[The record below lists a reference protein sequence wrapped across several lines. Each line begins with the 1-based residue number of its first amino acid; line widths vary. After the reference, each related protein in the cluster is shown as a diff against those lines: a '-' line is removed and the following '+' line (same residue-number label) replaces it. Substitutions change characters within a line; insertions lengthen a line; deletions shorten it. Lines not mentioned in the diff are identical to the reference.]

1 MTQDLKQVA
10 PDAPP
15 AECLSEDEILAFA
28 GGHLSS
34 TRRSDAHL
42 HLDECHECQQ
52 VLTEAVQ
59 GLAMATTHGFAR
71 EENVAWNATFRAG
84 LLVGGRYTIRRF
96 IARGGMGEVY
106 EAFDQELQ
114 ERVALKTVTSTAC
127 DNPSAVRRLKA
138 EVQLARRVSHSHVCR
153 IYDLGTHVVP
163 ASGAQIS
170 FLTMEFADGVTLG
183 QHIRSVGA
191 LPVNTAVA
199 LGRQLL
205 EGLRAAHAAGILH
218 RDFKSENVMLRP
230 EGESLCPL
238 ILDFGLARALEE
250 GSRNSSTEQG
260 LVGTFAYIAPEQLE
274 GKPHTT
280 ASDLYS
286 FGIVLFEMLTGELPY
301 KCGSSPVASTL
312 DRLRRAA
319 VAPSSLNPVVPAA
332 LDEVVLQCL
341 ERAPSRRFRNADEAL
356 ARLDAVARGEPGPKR
371 VRARWRLLAVVS
383 AAALGA
389 VFAEFAGESPAS
401 SRALKAAIVVPP
413 AVAAALPTD
422 AKQAPVEPTVVVKPE
437 PLPARRTTKVSLVS
451 PTEPS
456 RVPPE
461 TTTSPVTEPTGTAR
475 DGWENPFSKT
485 QSPLAAEHRNAE

>member
-1 MTQDLKQVA
+1 MTTQDSKQAA
-10 PDAPP
+10 PS
-15 AECLSEDEILAFA
+15 AECLSDDEILAFA

-84 LLVGGRYTIRRF
+84 LLVGRRYTIRRF

-138 EVQLARRVSHSHVCR
+138 EVQLARRVSHPHVCR
-153 IYDLGTHVVP
+153 IYDLGAHVVP
-163 ASGAQIS
+163 ANGAQIS

-183 QHIRSVGA
+183 QHIRSSGA
-191 LPVNTAVA
+191 LSVNTTVA
-199 LGRQLL
+199 IARQLL

-230 EGESLCPL
+230 EGESVCPL

-274 GKPHTT
+274 GKPHTI

-286 FGIVLFEMLTGELPY
+286 FGIVCFEMLTGELPY

-312 DRLRRAA
+312 DRLRRPALP
-319 VAPSSLNPVVPAA
+319 PSSINPVVPAA
-332 LDEVVLQCL
+332 LDEIVLQCL
-341 ERAPSRRFRNADEAL
+341 ERVPSRRFRNADEVL
-356 ARLDAVARGEPGPKR
+356 ARLDAMARGEPGPGR
-371 VRARWRLLAVVS
+371 VRARQRLLVAAGV
-383 AAALGA
+383 AALAAGVVLA
-389 VFAEFAGESPAS
+389 VGGEPSARP
-401 SRALKAAIVVPP
+401 ALKPVIAVPP
-413 AVAAALPTD
+413 VAVAAPAT
-422 AKQAPVEPTVVVKPE
+422 AKDAPVQPPVVTAEPAPRRIAAAGSTRSTQPSSTPAGPTQPAAAE
-437 PLPARRTTKVSLVS
+437 LPAHPADT
-451 PTEPS
+451 
-456 RVPPE
+456 
-461 TTTSPVTEPTGTAR
+461 
-475 DGWENPFSKT
+475 GWEDPFNKT
-485 QSPLAAEHRNAE
+485 QSPTAAALRSAE

>member
-1 MTQDLKQVA
+1 MTTQDSKHAA
-10 PDAPP
+10 PNG
-15 AECLSEDEILAFA
+15 ECLSEDEILAFA

-71 EENVAWNATFRAG
+71 EDNVAWNATFRAG
-84 LLVGGRYTIRRF
+84 LLVGRRYTIRRF

-138 EVQLARRVSHSHVCR
+138 EVQLARRVSHPHVCR
-153 IYDLGTHVVP
+153 IYDLGAHVVP

-170 FLTMEFADGVTLG
+170 FLTMEFVEGITLG
-183 QHIRSVGA
+183 QHIRTNGA

-205 EGLRAAHAAGILH
+205 EGLRAAHSAGILH
-218 RDFKSENVMLRP
+218 RDFKSENVILRP
-230 EGESLCPL
+230 ESEGFCSH

-312 DRLRRAA
+312 DRLRRPA
-319 VAPSSLNPVVPAA
+319 VAPSSINPVVPAA

-341 ERAPSRRFRNADEAL
+341 ERVPSRRFRSADEVL
-356 ARLDAVARGEPGPKR
+356 ARLEAVARGEPGPRR
-371 VRARWRLLAVVS
+371 VRARWQLLAVV
-383 AAALGA
+383 
-389 VFAEFAGESPAS
+389 
-401 SRALKAAIVVPP
+401 
-413 AVAAALPTD
+413 VAAALAAAVAALGREAPS
-422 AKQAPVEPTVVVKPE
+422 ASRLLKPVIAVPPVVAAAPPASAAAPAQAAAVASPEPTQ
-437 PLPARRTTKVSLVS
+437 LRRTTTTASLTQPPKSTSAPSATAS
-451 PTEPS
+451 PAPAKL
-456 RVPPE
+456 PGPE
-461 TTTSPVTEPTGTAR
+461 HDS
-475 DGWENPFSKT
+475 GWENPFSKT
-485 QSPLAAEHRNAE
+485 QSPPAAEPRNAE